1 MERRTRWTAAIFLF
15 VALDAASLQ
24 IRGAL
29 LPQFEATFEVSPG
42 LLGLIAPAGTA
53 GFFITVLVV
62 GLAAGRIQVNK
73 VLLLGVL
80 GSGGFLLIMSGAPVY
95 PLFLGALFVHGI
107 ALGGVRAL
115 DRALLSHLFPERRG
129 RVFTLHS
136 LAWALGA
143 VSGPVLAALVI
154 RVADWRAVFVL
165 LGIGFLPVALSIR
178 NLPLPEGMENERP
191 ISFEGAADLI
201 RDPTILGMT
210 GALLLIGG
218 IEGAIFTWL
227 PYYAATSL
235 PAALAPLALSAYL
248 LAYIPGRVAYT
259 VLAERVGYA
268 PLSLAL
274 AVPAIPTMY
283 VALVATD
290 GYAMLGA
297 VFVLGLFMSGQFPLL
312 SAVGVE
318 TASEYSGPVNA
329 ISTSG
334 TYIGMAVIPTIMGV
348 ITGIYGIEVAMVLPV
363 ALIVGATL
371 TIAATWF
378 SGYRV

>member
-29 LPQFEATFEVSPG
+29 LPQFEAAFGVSPG
-42 LLGLIAPAGTA
+42 LLGLIAPAGTV
-53 GFFITVLVV
+53 GFFVTVLVV
-62 GLAAGRIQVNK
+62 GLAAGRIRIHRT
-73 VLLLGVL
+73 LLISVL
-80 GSGGFLLIMSGAPVY
+80 GAGGFLFLMSGAPVY
-95 PLFLGALFVHGI
+95 PLFLGALFFHGI

-115 DRALLSHLFPERRG
+115 DRALLSHLYPDRRG

-143 VSGPVLAALVI
+143 VSGPVLAAFVTAF
-154 RVADWRAVFVL
+154 ADWRALFVL
-165 LGIGFLPVALSIR
+165 LGLGFLPVALSMR
-178 NLPLPEGMENERP
+178 GLALPDRMANERP
-191 ISFEGAADLI
+191 ISLEGATELV

-227 PYYAATSL
+227 PYYAGTSL
-235 PAALAPLALSAYL
+235 SAALAPLALSAYL
-248 LAYIPGRVAYT
+248 LAYVPGRIAYT

-274 AVPAIPTMY
+274 ALPAIPTMY
-283 VALVATD
+283 VALVVTE

-318 TASEYSGPVNA
+318 ATSEYSGPVNA
-329 ISTSG
+329 ISTSA
-334 TYIGMAVIPTIMGV
+334 TYIGMAAVPTIMGV
-348 ITGIYGIEVAMVLPV
+348 IAGSYGIERAMAVPV
-363 ALIVGATL
+363 VLIVGAALLIT
-371 TIAATWF
+371 ATWF
-378 SGYRV
+378 ADH